1 MAISDGSAS
10 LVGRFVPSAQWNLF
24 GQTKSLAGT
33 STMLISSMIILYV
46 IQRLMGDQLP
56 SLNIIIIGILI
67 TILEQLS
74 VNGIDNLSVPLATA
88 CLYGVMIEWPQL
100 S

>member
-10 LVGRFVPSAQWNLF
+10 LIGRFVPSAQWNLF

-88 CLYGVMIEWPQL
+88 CLYSVMIEWPQL